1 MKLLFEII
9 TLVLFFAVYQIYDI
23 KAAIA
28 VVIVLY
34 TLITAAT
41 LIKHRTLS
49 KMQFISF
56 ILVVIMGGATLLF
69 QNELFFKWKP
79 TLVYWSF
86 ASLLIGTQVFTK
98 KNLLQRLGNGQI
110 TLPDEIWA
118 RLSVVWIIFLSGMG
132 ALNLFIAYNFDT
144 DTWVYFKIFWSLGLL
159 FTFMM
164 AQCICLW
171 RYISPKTGNE

>member
-9 TLVLFFAVYQIYDI
+9 TLVLFFAVYQVYDI

-28 VVIVLY
+28 VIIVMY
-34 TLITAAT
+34 TLSTAAT
-41 LIKHRTLS
+41 LLKHRTLS

-56 ILVVIMGGATLLF
+56 LMVVLLGGATLLF

-79 TLVYWSF
+79 TMVYWAF
-86 ASLLIGTQVFTK
+86 ACLLLGSQVFTK
-98 KNLLQRLGNGQI
+98 KNLLQRLGNGHI
-110 TLPDEIWA
+110 TLPDNIWSHLNIA
-118 RLSVVWIIFLSGMG
+118 WIIFLSGMG

-159 FTFMM
+159 FAFMM
-164 AQCICLW
+164 AQCACLW
-171 RYISPKTGNE
+171 RYISPKTGDS